1 MPEDYTFI
9 DGIGGGI
16 CIAIWMYCGYECISN
31 MAGEV
36 KNPQV
41 IPKGLKLAMPLIA
54 LTYVLPTLGGL
65 CSMPACTWENW
76 STEGGFNAES
86 VGYATIL

>member
-1 MPEDYTFI
+1 
-9 DGIGGGI
+9 
-16 CIAIWMYCGYECISN
+16 MYCGYECISN

-41 IPKGLKLAMPLIA
+41 IPKGLMIAMPLVA

-65 CSMPACTWENW
+65 ASLP
-76 STEGGFNAES
+76 EGSWAVSYTHLALRVERCKDSYGR
-86 VGYATIL
+86 VVP